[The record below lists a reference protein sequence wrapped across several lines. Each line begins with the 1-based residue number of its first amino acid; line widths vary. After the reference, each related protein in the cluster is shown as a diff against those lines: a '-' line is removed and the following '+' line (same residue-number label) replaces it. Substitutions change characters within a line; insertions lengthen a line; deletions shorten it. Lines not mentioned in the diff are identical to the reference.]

1 MLVSVSDA
9 RTLRH
14 ARLPGQR
21 RAEQTMA
28 MPAAKRALTSPID
41 VELAPGLVVQPDIFV
56 VPSHEARRLL
66 TRCRRASSWW
76 RLKCSASRPAYRH
89 TAEDSVY
96 VADAFHG
103 RGIGRSLL
111 EQLIARCEVGEW
123 RQLVAII
130 GDSANAASIGL
141 HAALGFRLVGTLYG
155 VGFKFDRWVDTVV
168 MQRELAPRAKRG

>member
-1 MLVSVSDA
+1 
-9 RTLRH
+9 
-14 ARLPGQR
+14 
-21 RAEQTMA
+21 
-28 MPAAKRALTSPID
+28 
-41 VELAPGLVVQPDIFV
+41 
-56 VPSHEARRLL
+56 
-66 TRCRRASSWW
+66 
-76 RLKCSASRPAYRH
+76 
-89 TAEDSVY
+89 
-96 VADAFHG
+96 
-103 RGIGRSLL
+103 L

>member
-1 MLVSVSDA
+1 M
-9 RTLRH
+9 
-14 ARLPGQR
+14 
-21 RAEQTMA
+21 
-28 MPAAKRALTSPID
+28 
-41 VELAPGLVVQPDIFV
+41 
-56 VPSHEARRLL
+56 
-66 TRCRRASSWW
+66 
-76 RLKCSASRPAYRH
+76 
-89 TAEDSVY
+89 Y
-96 VADAFHG
+96 VADGFHG
-103 RGIGRSLL
+103 HGIGRSLL